1 MTRQCRICPLNPV
14 ITSWVEALLK
24 QGYSCRTMQAILA
37 DRGIEVSYRSI
48 HRHKGH
54 MELKEKIQRL
64 MLEITRQ
71 SGRRRPPLSSSITFL
86 RERIDQLERWI
97 QAEGSRAPERAI
109 KRLVELRELLSKYE
123 EVALM
128 FERHGMSFERKRVR
142 FL

>member
-1 MTRQCRICPLNPV
+1 MMRQGRICSLAPV
-14 ITSWVEALLK
+14 ITSWVEELLK

-37 DRGIEVSYRSI
+37 ERGIEVSYRSI

-54 MELKEKIQRL
+54 MELKEKIRRLTLEVARQR
-64 MLEITRQ
+64 
-71 SGRRRPPLSSSITFL
+71 SRRRPPLSRSITFR
-86 RERIDQLERWI
+86 RESIDQLERWI